1 MKQYFPTNAKV
12 AVENYPYGYKKTTA
26 YFSLEWKKGKGFRT
40 VFQTINPANGKLNK
54 EKYSTYS
61 PVIAMYKDERGHV
74 HYISQNPHGAEAV
87 NETALFLDENY
98 SLFTKEQIKDI
109 CAYLFSIMKADSY
122 ARKVY
127 CNTNF
132 QDLVPFITD
141 AVNAINEGFSTGENI
156 FGRIHMDIAG
166 MDALKDENFNPF
178 KVTEYESI

>member
-1 MKQYFPTNAKV
+1 MKQYFPTNEKV

-54 EKYSTYS
+54 PKHSTYS
-61 PVIAMYKDERGHV
+61 PVILMYEDFGIV
-74 HYISQNPHGAEAV
+74 SYMFFNPHGAEAV
-87 NETALFLDENY
+87 NETAKFLDENY

-132 QDLVPFITD
+132 EDLKPFITD
-141 AVNAINEGFSTGENI
+141 AVDAIIEGFKTGENI
-156 FGRIHMDIAG
+156 FGRINMDIAG

-178 KVTEYESI
+178 KVTQYESI